1 MTCLRH
7 ILAKQSCQ
15 TVISLGRQ
23 TNSNTTIVIIH
34 LCIIYH
40 WYITVLEIL
49 MYNTENNNSTATHIC
64 MFDLLKFLSGTSIST
79 HFVASVS
86 LWLIP
91 LKELSTNFEYIA
103 FFLSQRK
110 IKQLWLEK
118 NEKIGCSKSDWLS
131 TVIYVIYIY
140 ITWTDFEHHYSQL
153 LWVRVDLSRWTFY
166 YV

>member
-91 LKELSTNFEYIA
+91 LKEQSSNFEYIA
-103 FFLSQRK
+103 FFLVSTKDKTTLTRK
-110 IKQLWLEK
+110 NWENRVLKVRLTKYCYL
-118 NEKIGCSKSDWLS
+118 
-131 TVIYVIYIY
+131 YYIY